1 MVMVANKI
9 TKKRI
14 ILPTDNSWM
23 EELYD
28 MTPEGK
34 GDDLPELNDDLT
46 PEEIEEAP
54 FYNQFKRGVMLITG
68 CAGSGKDTTLHF
80 LLWKLRTLF
89 KGFKIILDRK
99 PRPLLGAYIPF
110 NTNILMQGYQASK
123 EAYDGKKDFA
133 FDFST
138 SKNKELVNGMVD
150 GFMGSNK
157 ELFFNAGI
165 GLGEFHRYFYNR
177 EPHNPMNRAISPLF
191 KRYRHQELLVIGTT
205 IAKDELDVK
214 SCLRH
219 ITHEIRC
226 AQSGIEGIHIATVY
240 KARYFDG
247 KKILE
252 IADEKPI
259 QLIIDALEPRDRLGG
274 KCIYNLFNS
283 FERGEFVPNIKFK
296 V

>member
-1 MVMVANKI
+1 MVMAAENDI
-9 TKKRI
+9 
-14 ILPTDNSWM
+14 SWL

-28 MTPEGK
+28 VSPEEGN
-34 GDDLPELNDDLT
+34 GELPELNDDLT

-68 CAGSGKDTTLHF
+68 CAGSGKDTTMHF

-89 KGFKIILDRK
+89 KDFKVLLDRK
-99 PRPLLGAYIPF
+99 PRPLFGAYVPF
-110 NTNILMQGYQASK
+110 NMNTLMQGYQASSDI
-123 EAYDGKKDFA
+123 YDGKKNVA

-138 SKNKELVNGMVD
+138 TKNKEAVNAVVD
-150 GFMGSNK
+150 SFMGDNK
-157 ELFFNAGI
+157 ELFYNAGI
-165 GLGEFHRYFYNR
+165 GLSEFHRYFYNR

-191 KRYRHQELLVIGTT
+191 KRFRHQELLVIGTT

-214 SCLRH
+214 SCLHH

-226 AQSGIEGIHIATVY
+226 SQSGVKGIHIATVY

-247 KKILE
+247 KRVLE
-252 IADEKPI
+252 VADEKPI
-259 QLIIDALEPRDRLGG
+259 QLIIDALEPRERLGG

-283 FERGEFVPNIKFK
+283 FERGEFVPNVKFRA
-296 V
+296 